1 VVFLRS
7 LLELQLPVKAIMSD
21 KQRGLMLALAAVFPT
36 VQHERCHV
44 HYFQN
49 VAAPLAE
56 APSR

>member
-7 LLELQLPVKAIMSD
+7 LLELHFPVRAIMAD
-21 KQRGLMLALAAVFPT
+21 KQRRLTLGLAAVFST
-36 VQHERCHV
+36 ARHGFGQV

-56 APSR
+56 ATSR